1 MAKIQQ
7 PDGSLVIRKSFWS
20 AISIWWGI
28 IVFLIAI
35 PAFLILCFVILDYI
49 PYMDALKQYAENN
62 GITGVDEAI
71 FKGYRAAVEAEELK
85 IYEDAVLN
93 PAGLLGITSMLVS
106 KMNCSYSTLELI
118 KGVALVLGSLIF
130 ISSLVVLIVKKICA

>member
-71 FKGYRAAVEAEELK
+71 FKGYCFGFR
-85 IYEDAVLN
+85 
-93 PAGLLGITSMLVS
+93 
-106 KMNCSYSTLELI
+106 
-118 KGVALVLGSLIF
+118 F
-130 ISSLVVLIVKKICA
+130 